1 MFRQDALENRKMK
14 WQGRAILL
22 PGIPLWLIMLGSIV
36 FITAFL
42 MFIIVGTYSRR
53 VNVSGEVTT
62 SPRAVNIYSGV
73 QGFVVRQFVHEG
85 QLIKKGD
92 PVYLIDISKSTRS
105 GIVTDNHRRDIEN
118 QLVRVDNIIS
128 RLEESKKI
136 TLDTWKNNA
145 CNTQMRFVAHQILY
159 SVQRKG

>member
-62 SPRAVNIYSGV
+62 WPRAVNIYSGV

-85 QLIKKGD
+85 QLGND
-92 PVYLIDISKSTRS
+92 SNLLIVFYVQIMPDDF
-105 GIVTDNHRRDIEN
+105 VMQLHR
-118 QLVRVDNIIS
+118 
-128 RLEESKKI
+128 
-136 TLDTWKNNA
+136 
-145 CNTQMRFVAHQILY
+145 F
-159 SVQRKG
+159 